1 MMKSYKAEL
10 RQGTASALVEDAV
23 AEMNA
28 IGEELQEWAD
38 SMPESLQNGDKYSTL
53 TDSADTLTGRQV
65 NVDEFPCDEVSI
77 PYTIYLPKRKKR
89 SPSREVRLGNAI
101 AMIQAVIEF
110 YSGLDD
116 DYSEIISELE
126 ELTEEVEIPGVYS

>member
-1 MMKSYKAEL
+1 MKSYKAEL

-23 AEMNA
+23 AEMNQL
-28 IGEELQEWAD
+28 GEELQEWAD
-38 SMPESLQNGDKYSTL
+38 SMPDNLQGGDKYSTI
-53 TDSADTLTGRQV
+53 TEAADTLSSRQV
-65 NVDEFPCDEVSI
+65 DIDEFPCDEVSI

-101 AMIQAVIEF
+101 SMIQAVIDF

-126 ELTEEVEIPGVYS
+126 ELAEEVEIPGVYS